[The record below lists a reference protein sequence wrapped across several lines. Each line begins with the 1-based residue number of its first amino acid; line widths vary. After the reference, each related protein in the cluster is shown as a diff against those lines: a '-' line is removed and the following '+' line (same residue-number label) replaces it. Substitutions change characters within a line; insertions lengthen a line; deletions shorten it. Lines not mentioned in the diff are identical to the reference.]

1 MPGGLN
7 LFCKVKSAL
16 AAGVCALAL
25 TSAAQ
30 AAQYAMVVGVDDY
43 RAFQKHPAPPGELSD
58 LEGAVNDALRIAGS
72 MRRVGIDLPDERL
85 LLDGRATLEGF
96 LNGWRSMLDKASPG
110 DTIIVTFSGHG
121 GQEKEVSEPFDEH
134 TDQKD
139 ETIMFHDFDPKN
151 PRKGRLSDDQL
162 RELLTEASAYN
173 VIWVMDS
180 CHSAGL
186 TRKVDPFTMGLTR
199 NGGVYDIPIDPIE
212 GEIEASEGD
221 TGKDTL
227 PHVTQILATASED
240 RLVTETRFDGKSH
253 GALSWFFAEA
263 ITGGGDVNGD
273 GTMNRAELAEFLED
287 RVFAHM
293 KQNQQP
299 RILPRGD
306 NRPVFAVAPPPKKK
320 KEAPPPKGAVAIKFE
335 GPKPPGLKDGTWFE
349 VTASPQLGFKA
360 RSGGRWDVFNHT
372 GDRIT
377 TITGD
382 AHRLVARTKALEY
395 ILKSKKPDR
404 AAIKLKA
411 GQDHTLNPVGSI
423 VSYRFT
429 PPNPELGYLTLFNV
443 ASDGTLQYLHPLKPS
458 GDKPVG
464 SEGFPVRFRV
474 TPPTGAD
481 QLVSIF
487 CSRPPLDLR
496 RELARYNGVLVPDD
510 DTLPTVLGRGTCQTG
525 IIGLYTEDG

>member
-1 MPGGLN
+1 MHGGSN
-7 LFCKVKSAL
+7 LFSRVKFAL
-16 AAGVCALAL
+16 AAGVCALAM
-25 TSAAQ
+25 APAVQ

-58 LEGAVNDALRIAGS
+58 LEGAVNDARRIAGA
-72 MRRVGIDLPDERL
+72 MRQVGINLPDSRFLIDE
-85 LLDGRATLEGF
+85 RATLDGF
-96 LNGWRSMLDKASPG
+96 LKGWREMLDTASPG

-121 GQEKEVSEPFDEH
+121 GQEVESSEPFDEV

-139 ETIMFHDFDPKN
+139 ETIMFHDFDPRN
-151 PRKGRLSDDQL
+151 PRRGRLSDDQL
-162 RELLTEASAYN
+162 RELLTDAAAYN

-221 TGKDTL
+221 TGQDSL

-263 ITGGGDVNGD
+263 ITGAGDVDGD
-273 GTMNRAELAEFLED
+273 GVMTRAEISEYLQD

-306 NRPVFAVAPPPKKK
+306 SSPLFPIAAAPPDKKK
-320 KEAPPPKGAVAIKFE
+320 KDPPSAAIAVKFD
-335 GPKPPGLKDGTWFE
+335 GPPPPGLKDGTWVE
-349 VTASPQLGFKA
+349 VSASPQLGFKSIPG
-360 RSGGRWDVFNHT
+360 RRWDVFNHT

-382 AHRLVARTKALEY
+382 AHRLVARTKALDY
-395 ILKSKKPDR
+395 ILASKKDNR
-404 AAIKLKA
+404 AAVKLKA
-411 GQDHTLNPVGSI
+411 GQEHKKNPVGSI

-429 PPNPELGYLTLFNV
+429 PPNKDMRYLTLFNV
-443 ASDGTLQYLHPLKPS
+443 ASDGTLQYLHPLSAS
-458 GDKPVG
+458 GDDPVG
-464 SEGFPVRFRV
+464 PNGFLVRFRV

-487 CSRPPLDLR
+487 CGRPPLDLR
-496 RELARYNGVLVPDD
+496 NVLARYNGSLVPDD
-510 DTLPTVLGRGTCQTG
+510 DTLPVVLEQGNCQTG
-525 IIGLYTEDG
+525 LIGLYTED